1 MKNFKELSKADFNPD
16 DLKWYTL
23 TIVNLESLVMCC
35 EYVKAN
41 DPWHELKKFDRR
53 MKARGTI
60 EHGNH
65 YQILVR
71 EGKVQFDNE
80 AIKQLMDE
88 PVRVYTCKFSKE
100 KQK

>member
-1 MKNFKELSKADFNPD
+1 MKKFKEFDETYFNPD

-23 TIVNLESLVMCC
+23 TIVNLETFVMCC

-41 DPWHELKKFDRR
+41 DPRHELKKFDRR
-53 MKARGTI
+53 MKSRGTI

-71 EGKVQFDNE
+71 EGKIPFDNK

-88 PVRVYTCKFSKE
+88 PIRVYTCKFSKE

>member
-1 MKNFKELSKADFNPD
+1 MEKFKGLAKAYFNPD

-23 TIVNLESLVMCC
+23 TIVNLDTFVMCC

-41 DPWHELKKFDRR
+41 DPQHELKKFDRR
-53 MKARGTI
+53 MKSRGTI

-65 YQILVR
+65 YQILIR

-100 KQK
+100 KQP